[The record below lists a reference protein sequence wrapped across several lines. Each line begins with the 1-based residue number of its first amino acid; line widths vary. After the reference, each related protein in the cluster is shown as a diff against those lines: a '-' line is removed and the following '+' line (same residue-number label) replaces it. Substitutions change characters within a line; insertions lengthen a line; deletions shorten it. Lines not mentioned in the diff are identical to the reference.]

1 MAAWFPLGGRGL
13 EGWGLRQALVMGLIR
28 SRVLEDSAQSCPVL
42 GRCFSA
48 DLQERPGVCAADG
61 DSVEISA
68 PGAAQDELMQWAQLC
83 VKRV

>member
-1 MAAWFPLGGRGL
+1 MGASPGSGHGPHKVQ
-13 EGWGLRQALVMGLIR
+13 GLRGFRA
-28 SRVLEDSAQSCPVL
+28 ESCLVL

-68 PGAAQDELMQWAQLC
+68 LGTAQDELMQCAQLC